1 MKPSDVFG
9 IFIRVLGLFG
19 IIVGFAYIYSVMHL
33 LFGGQAQYDG
43 VYVGEYI
50 LLGIISIVVAL
61 YFIRG
66 APHIVRFAYPKDKEE
81 SDSRV

>member
-9 IFIRVLGLFG
+9 ICIRVLGLFG
-19 IIVGFAYIYSVMHL
+19 IMLGIDYIYSGMHL
-33 LFGGQAQYDG
+33 LFGGQTQYG
-43 VYVGEYI
+43 GFYAGEYI
-50 LLGIISIVVAL
+50 LFGIILTVVAL

-81 SDSRV
+81 

>member
-9 IFIRVLGLFG
+9 ICIRILGLLGIIGGILYIIDAMYLLLSGQEQHAGFYAGEYILFG
-19 IIVGFAYIYSVMHL
+19 IIL
-33 LFGGQAQYDG
+33 T
-43 VYVGEYI
+43 
-50 LLGIISIVVAL
+50 VVAL

-81 SDSRV
+81 

>member
-9 IFIRVLGLFG
+9 ICIRVLGLFG
-19 IIVGFAYIYSVMHL
+19 IMGGITYIYSGMHL
-33 LFGGQAQYDG
+33 LFGGQTQYDG
-43 VYVGEYI
+43 FYVGEYI
-50 LLGIISIVVAL
+50 LLGIVLTVVAL

-81 SDSRV
+81 

>member
-9 IFIRVLGLFG
+9 ICIRVLGLFSIMGG
-19 IIVGFAYIYSVMHL
+19 IRYIYSGMLL
-33 LFGGQAQYDG
+33 LFGGQTQYDG
-43 VYVGEYI
+43 FSVGEYI
-50 LLGIISIVVAL
+50 LLGIILTVVAI

-81 SDSRV
+81 